1 MSPKGRPEGEHAP
14 KRVNP
19 EGGPASAL
27 PPRARDAG
35 TVVAA
40 RRRHFA
46 VRLDDGTTVAAL
58 LKGRRLVPACGDRV
72 ALSHANG
79 GASIESIEPRR
90 NLVYRSDAFKEK
102 LIAANVTLLVG
113 VVAPDLPV
121 DFELVDRWSVAA
133 EAEGCAFL
141 LVANKADLPGF
152 EAFSARLAPWR
163 NLGYEVLALAAKRD
177 AAPLSARLEGE
188 HAVLVGQSGM
198 GKSTIVNAIAQNAA
212 ARTGEV
218 SAALAT
224 GRHTTTETTLHALP
238 GDPRGGWI
246 VDSPGMKAFGL
257 AHLEPDA
264 IPPAFREIREYL
276 GHCRFRDCRHDRE
289 PGCAVQAAAARGAVA
304 PHRVAL
310 LRTMVAESQSLRAPG
325 R

>member
-1 MSPKGRPEGEHAP
+1 M
-14 KRVNP
+14 
-19 EGGPASAL
+19 
-27 PPRARDAG
+27 
-35 TVVAA
+35 AA

-46 VRLDDGTTVAAL
+46 VLLDDGTTAL
-58 LKGRRLVPACGDRV
+58 CVLKGRRASPACGDRV
-72 ALSHANG
+72 AVARAHG
-79 GASIESIEPRR
+79 GASIESIAPRR
-90 NLVYRSDAFKEK
+90 NLIYRSDAFKEK
-102 LIAANVTLLVG
+102 LIAANVTLLAG

-152 EAFSARLAPWR
+152 EAFVPRLEPWR
-163 NLGYEVLALAAKRD
+163 RMGYEVLPLAAKRD
-177 AAPLSARLEGE
+177 ASPLHERLVGE
-188 HAVLVGQSGM
+188 HTVLVGQSGM
-198 GKSTIVNAIAQNAA
+198 GKSTIINAIAPNAA

-218 SAALAT
+218 STALAT
-224 GRHTTTETTLHALP
+224 GRHTTTETTLHLIP
-238 GDPRGGWI
+238 DDPAGGWI

-264 IPPAFREIREYL
+264 ISTAFVDIRAHL

-289 PGCAVQAAAARGAVA
+289 PGCAVREAAARGEIA
-304 PHRVAL
+304 PHRIDL
-310 LRTMVAESQSLRAPG
+310 LRDMIAESEAVRRPG